1 MIPTTV
7 WILFALALIIIGVS
21 VYFISKHF
29 SKGKSSQNDELSVS
43 LFLEQQD
50 VPCILFNH
58 KNYQAID
65 ANQMALQLFA
75 IYQRSVLKSMSFTDF
90 FDKDLTSE
98 EIKFLLIAGENG
110 GLTRQSINCKNR
122 NGYILPLIISMV
134 QFKNG
139 DFICKFDHPSVKEEE
154 NEIGTISAGNV
165 VGNSIANHSDV
176 VEEIK
181 TEIVSPLVEVKEE
194 RAKLPIDIESIK
206 DDSNAVAVIDVFQ
219 RFVDV
224 NEHFAY
230 ISGYTVE
237 ELKKITLQDLIH
249 PTHSVIHQKWLSD
262 LVKGVSTVSSVERSI
277 ITKNRKKAV
286 VDLMAAF
293 LPSKNVIFITA
304 FDNTDSKKTI
314 DNLLSNRENLIE
326 LVENTGESI
335 MSLNAIGIISVI
347 NNQAKK
353 LFMDCYEV
361 LIEEGDNLINKLKP
375 GYKQLWVGRIQ
386 SVLKGE
392 TINFNDSHEKNGVF
406 TFYEVMLYPM
416 KNELGLIT
424 GISFSAR
431 DITDRLQKEEE
442 LRLAKEKAEA
452 ATAAKSEFLA
462 VMSHEIR
469 TPLNGLIG
477 ISELLNNTRLD
488 EQQKEFV
495 DIMRLSG
502 EALLQVI
509 NDILD
514 FSKIE
519 ANKMQLEEA
528 PFHIADVLEETT
540 DILSAKAKEK
550 GLTINTKIAL
560 NVPDAVMGDKARL
573 RQVLMNLVG
582 NAIKFTERGRIDI
595 EVSADGASDDL
606 TLNFKVSDTGMG
618 MTKEQMD
625 IAFNAFTQADQSTFR
640 KYGGT
645 GLGLTI
651 CKTLIALM
659 GGKIW
664 AESELGKGSDFY
676 FTTKTKETKIVE
688 SKVKDVR
695 PKSNA
700 LDRPNSDMGKQLPA
714 KILLVEDNE
723 INRLLASK
731 LFNRI
736 GYQIESVNDGAEAVK
751 AVAVSKY
758 DVVFMDIQMS
768 GMDGFEATKRIR
780 QQFGH
785 SGPVIIAMTAF
796 ASPED
801 RKACIDAG
809 MDDYVSKPITIDDL
823 ERMLVKWV
831 KNPNPEIV
839 ITQSSKSKARSTD
852 NSGNLDLAAVKRLIE
867 IGKSSDKN
875 FTAQL
880 LEMFALQVPKLIAE
894 INDGLNKN
902 DLDKVWKAA
911 HKLKGTCMNIGAI
924 KLSTLCKEMESKGR
938 VKDSSGLKGVA
949 LQMEIEFKNAV
960 KDLGEVFLAN
970 L

>member
-1 MIPTTV
+1 MMPTIV
-7 WILFALALIIIGVS
+7 WILFFTTLVIIGVS
-21 VYFISKHF
+21 AYFFSKHF
-29 SKGKSSQNDELSVS
+29 GKKKSDTNDDLSLS

-50 VPCILFNH
+50 LPSILFSAD
-58 KNYQAID
+58 KYAALD

-75 IYQRSVLKSMSFTDF
+75 IYQRSVLKELSFADF
-90 FDKDLTSE
+90 FDDQLTNE
-98 EIKFLLIAGENG
+98 EIKFLLVATENG
-110 GLTRQSINCKNR
+110 GLTRQSINCKNK
-122 NGYILPLIISMV
+122 NGHIMPLVISMLR
-134 QFKNG
+134 FKNG
-139 DFICKFDHPSVKEEE
+139 DFVCKFDHPLVKEE
-154 NEIGTISAGNV
+154 IIPSKSSGNV
-165 VGNSIANHSDV
+165 VGNSISTPSTQEAMIANPEVAKVEDNNYVEHSPV
-176 VEEIK
+176 VAEI
-181 TEIVSPLVEVKEE
+181 
-194 RAKLPIDIESIK
+194 DSIQ

-230 ISGYTVE
+230 ITGYTVE

-249 PTHSVIHQKWLSD
+249 PSHSVIHQKWLSD

-293 LPSKNVIFITA
+293 LPSRNVIFITA

-314 DNLLSNRENLIE
+314 DSLLSNRENLVE

-335 MSLNAIGIISVI
+335 MSLNAIGLVTVI
-347 NNQAKK
+347 NGQAKR
-353 LFMDCYEV
+353 LFRDCYEV
-361 LIEEGDNLINKLKP
+361 LLEEGDNLINKLKP

-392 TINFNDSHEKNGVF
+392 TINYNDSHEAHGIF

-431 DITDRLQKEEE
+431 DITDRLHKEEE
-442 LRLAKEKAEA
+442 LRIAKEKAEA

-477 ISELLNNTRLD
+477 ISELLNNTHLD

-528 PFHIADVLEETT
+528 PFHVADVVEETI

-550 GLTINTKIAL
+550 GLTLKSNIAL
-560 NVPDAVMGDKARL
+560 NAPEAVLGDKARL
-573 RQVLMNLVG
+573 RQVMMNLVG
-582 NAIKFTERGRIDI
+582 NAIKFTEHGKIVIDVVA
-595 EVSADGASDDL
+595 EGANDDL
-606 TLNFKVSDTGMG
+606 FLKFTVSDTGMG
-618 MTKEQMD
+618 MTTEQMD

-651 CKTLIALM
+651 CKTLVGLM
-659 GGKIW
+659 GGRIW
-664 AESELGKGSDFY
+664 ADSVVGKGSDFY
-676 FTTKTKETKIVE
+676 FTIKTKETKIVE
-688 SKVKDVR
+688 TKVKETR
-695 PKSNA
+695 PKNQGS
-700 LDRPNSDMGKQLPA
+700 DKPNFEMGKQLPA

-723 INRLLASK
+723 INRLLATK

-736 GYQIESVNDGAEAVK
+736 GYQIDSVNDGGDAV
-751 AVAVSKY
+751 VAVGKSKY
-758 DVVFMDIQMS
+758 DVVFMDIQMN
-768 GMDGFEATKRIR
+768 GMDGFEATKQIR
-780 QQFGH
+780 LKYGQ

-801 RKACIDAG
+801 RKACLDAG

-831 KNPNPEIV
+831 KNPNPEVTIQTTV
-839 ITQSSKSKARSTD
+839 KTPAPSSGKSET
-852 NSGNLDLAAVKRLIE
+852 LDIPTVKRLIE
-867 IGKSSDKN
+867 IGKASDKN

-880 LEMFALQVPKLIAE
+880 LEMFAIQVPKLIAT

-902 DLDKVWKAA
+902 DLDIVWKSA
-911 HKLKGTCMNIGAI
+911 HKLKGTCLNIGAV
-924 KLSTLCKEMESKGR
+924 KLSALCKEMEAKGR
-938 VKDSSGLKGVA
+938 AKDSSGLKGIT
-949 LQMEIEFKNAV
+949 LQLEIEFKAAV

>member
-1 MIPTTV
+1 MMPTIV
-7 WILFALALIIIGVS
+7 WILFIATLVIIGVS
-21 VYFISKHF
+21 AYFFSKHV
-29 SKGKSSQNDELSVS
+29 GKRKSDTKDELSLS
-43 LFLEQQD
+43 LFLERQD
-50 VPCILFNH
+50 LPAILFSADGY
-58 KNYQAID
+58 KALD

-75 IYQRSVLKSMSFTDF
+75 IYQRSILKELSFADF
-90 FDKDLTSE
+90 FDDQLTNE
-98 EIKFLLIAGENG
+98 EIKFLLVAGENG
-110 GLTRQSINCKNR
+110 GLTRQSIDCKNR
-122 NGYILPLIISMV
+122 NGNIMPLVISMLR
-134 QFKNG
+134 FKNG
-139 DFICKFDHPSVKEEE
+139 DFICKFDHPVIKEELL
-154 NEIGTISAGNV
+154 NNKGSGNV
-165 VGNSIANHSDV
+165 IGNSISQPLYDNHPVAESEFV
-176 VEEIK
+176 AQEF
-181 TEIVSPLVEVKEE
+181 PE
-194 RAKLPIDIESIK
+194 RIEESIMSNEVESIQN
-206 DDSNAVAVIDVFQ
+206 DSNAVAVIDVFQ

-230 ISGYTVE
+230 ITGYSVE

-249 PTHSVIHQKWLSD
+249 PTHSIIHQKWLSD

-277 ITKNRKKAV
+277 ITKSRKKAV

-293 LPSKNVIFITA
+293 LPSKNVVFITA

-335 MSLNAIGIISVI
+335 MSLNAIGLVTVI
-347 NNQAKK
+347 NGQAKK
-353 LFMDCYEV
+353 LFRDCYDV
-361 LIEEGDNLINKLKP
+361 LLEDGDNLINKLKP

-392 TINFNDSHEKNGVF
+392 TINYNDSHDLQGIF

-431 DITDRLQKEEE
+431 DITDRLHKEEE
-442 LRLAKEKAEA
+442 LRIAKEKAEA

-528 PFHIADVLEETT
+528 PFHVADVVEETI

-550 GLTINTKIAL
+550 GLMLKSNIAL
-560 NVPDAVMGDKARL
+560 NVPDAVLGDKARL
-573 RQVLMNLVG
+573 RQVMMNLVG
-582 NAIKFTERGRIDI
+582 NAIKFTEHGRIVIDVVA
-595 EVSADGASDDL
+595 EGANNDMFL
-606 TLNFKVSDTGMG
+606 KFTISDTGMG
-618 MTKEQMD
+618 MTSEQMD

-651 CKTLIALM
+651 CKTLVGLM
-659 GGKIW
+659 GGRIW
-664 AESELGKGSDFY
+664 AESIVGKGSDFY
-676 FTTKTKETKIVE
+676 FTIKTKETKIVE
-688 SKVKDVR
+688 TKVKETR
-695 PKSNA
+695 PKSQGA
-700 LDRPNSDMGKQLPA
+700 EKPNFEMGKQLPA

-736 GYQIESVNDGAEAVK
+736 GYQIDSVNDGSDAV
-751 AVAVSKY
+751 VAVGKSKY
-758 DVVFMDIQMS
+758 DVVFMDIQMN
-768 GMDGFEATKRIR
+768 GMDGFEATKQIR
-780 QQFGH
+780 MKYGQL
-785 SGPVIIAMTAF
+785 GPVIIAMTAF

-801 RKACIDAG
+801 RKACLDAG

-831 KNPNPEIV
+831 KNPNPEVTIKTTV
-839 ITQSSKSKARSTD
+839 KVASPLPNSSE
-852 NSGNLDLAAVKRLIE
+852 NLDLATVKRLVD
-867 IGKSSDKN
+867 IGKASDKN

-880 LEMFALQVPKLIAE
+880 LEMFALQVPKLIAT
-894 INDGLNKN
+894 INDSLNKN
-902 DLDKVWKAA
+902 DLDTVWKSA
-911 HKLKGTCMNIGAI
+911 HKLKGTCLNIGAVR
-924 KLSTLCKEMESKGR
+924 LSALCKEMEAKGR
-938 VKDSSGLKGVA
+938 NKDSSGLKGIA
-949 LQMEIEFKNAV
+949 LQLEIEFKAAV

>member
-1 MIPTTV
+1 MMPTFV
-7 WILFALALIIIGVS
+7 WILFFTTLLIIGVS
-21 VYFISKHF
+21 AYFFSKHF
-29 SKGKSSQNDELSVS
+29 KKKNSDTSDDLSLS

-50 VPCILFNH
+50 LPAILFSADG
-58 KNYQAID
+58 YSALD

-75 IYQRSVLKSMSFTDF
+75 IYQRSVLKELSFADF
-90 FDKDLTSE
+90 FDDQLTNE
-98 EIKFLLIAGENG
+98 EVKFLLVAGENG

-122 NGYILPLIISMV
+122 NGNIMPLVISMLR
-134 QFKNG
+134 FKNG
-139 DFICKFDHPSVKEEE
+139 DFICKFDHPVVKEEVPI
-154 NEIGTISAGNV
+154 NKSAGNV
-165 VGNSIANHSDV
+165 VGNSISQPPN
-176 VEEIK
+176 VETTAKPKE
-181 TEIVSPLVEVKEE
+181 TTFEIVERIEQSPVVNE
-194 RAKLPIDIESIK
+194 IDSIQ

-230 ISGYTVE
+230 ITGYTID

-249 PTHSVIHQKWLSD
+249 PSHSVIHQKWLSD

-293 LPSKNVIFITA
+293 LPSKNVVFITA

-314 DNLLSNRENLIE
+314 DNLLSNRESLIE

-335 MSLNAIGIISVI
+335 MSLNAIGLVSVI
-347 NNQAKK
+347 NGQAKK
-353 LFMDCYEV
+353 LFRDCYDV
-361 LIEEGDNLINKLKP
+361 LLEEGDNLINKLKP

-392 TINFNDSHEKNGVF
+392 TINYNDSHEFHGVF

-431 DITDRLQKEEE
+431 DITDRLHKEEE
-442 LRLAKEKAEA
+442 LRVAKEKAEA

-528 PFHIADVLEETT
+528 PFHVADVMEETI

-550 GLTINTKIAL
+550 GLLLKSNIAL

-573 RQVLMNLVG
+573 RQVMMNLVG
-582 NAIKFTERGRIDI
+582 NAIKFTEHGKIVIDVVA
-595 EVSADGASDDL
+595 EGGNDEL
-606 TLNFKVSDTGMG
+606 FLKFTVSDTGMG
-618 MTKEQMD
+618 MTNEQME

-651 CKTLIALM
+651 CKTLVGLM
-659 GGKIW
+659 GGRIW
-664 AESELGKGSDFY
+664 AESIVGKGSDFY
-676 FTTKTKETKIVE
+676 FTIKTKETKIVE
-688 SKVKDVR
+688 TKVKEVR
-695 PKSNA
+695 PKSQGGEK
-700 LDRPNSDMGKQLPA
+700 PNFEMGKQLPA

-736 GYQIESVNDGAEAVK
+736 GYQIDSVNDGSDAVVEVGK
-751 AVAVSKY
+751 TKY
-758 DVVFMDIQMS
+758 DVVFMDIQMN
-768 GMDGFEATKRIR
+768 GMDGFEATKQIR
-780 QQFGH
+780 KKYGQ

-801 RKACIDAG
+801 RKACLDAG

-831 KNPNPEIV
+831 KNPNPEISIKTTV
-839 ITQSSKSKARSTD
+839 KATSPVPNSSE
-852 NSGNLDLAAVKRLIE
+852 NLDLATVKRLVD
-867 IGKSSDKN
+867 IGKASDKN

-880 LEMFALQVPKLIAE
+880 LEMFALQVPKLIAT
-894 INDGLNKN
+894 INDALNKN
-902 DLDKVWKAA
+902 DLDTVWKSA
-911 HKLKGTCMNIGAI
+911 HKLKGTCLNIGAV
-924 KLSTLCKEMESKGR
+924 KLSALCKELEAKGR
-938 VKDSSGLKGVA
+938 ANDSSGLKGIA
-949 LQMEIEFKNAV
+949 LQLEIEFKAAV

>member
-1 MIPTTV
+1 MMPTFV
-7 WILFALALIIIGVS
+7 WILFFTTLLIIGVS
-21 VYFISKHF
+21 AYFFSKHF
-29 SKGKSSQNDELSVS
+29 RKKKSDTSDDLSLS

-50 VPCILFNH
+50 LPAILFSADG
-58 KNYQAID
+58 YSVLD

-75 IYQRSVLKSMSFTDF
+75 IYQRSVLKELSFADF
-90 FDKDLTSE
+90 FDDQLTNE
-98 EIKFLLIAGENG
+98 EVKFLLVAVENG

-122 NGYILPLIISMV
+122 NGNIMPLVISMLR
-134 QFKNG
+134 FKNG
-139 DFICKFDHPSVKEEE
+139 DFICKFDHPVIKEEVP
-154 NEIGTISAGNV
+154 TDKSAGNV
-165 VGNSIANHSDV
+165 VGNTISQPAN
-176 VEEIK
+176 VEPSAPRPQV
-181 TEIVSPLVEVKEE
+181 TSSEIVE
-194 RAKLPIDIESIK
+194 RFEQPSVGNEIDSIQ

-230 ISGYTVE
+230 ITGYTID

-249 PTHSVIHQKWLSD
+249 PSHSLIHQKWLSD

-293 LPSKNVIFITA
+293 LPSKNVVFITA

-335 MSLNAIGIISVI
+335 MSLNAIGLVSVI
-347 NNQAKK
+347 NGQAKK
-353 LFMDCYEV
+353 LFRDCYDV
-361 LIEEGDNLINKLKP
+361 LLEEGDNLINKLKP

-392 TINFNDSHEKNGVF
+392 TINYNDSHEFHGVF

-431 DITDRLQKEEE
+431 DITDRLHKEEE
-442 LRLAKEKAEA
+442 LRVAKEKAEA

-528 PFHIADVLEETT
+528 PFHVADVMEETI

-550 GLTINTKIAL
+550 GLLLKSNIAL

-573 RQVLMNLVG
+573 RQVMMNLVG
-582 NAIKFTERGRIDI
+582 NAIKFTEHGKIVIDVVA
-595 EVSADGASDDL
+595 EAANDEL
-606 TLNFKVSDTGMG
+606 FLKFTVSDTGMG
-618 MTKEQMD
+618 MTNEQME

-651 CKTLIALM
+651 CKTLVSLM
-659 GGKIW
+659 GGRIW
-664 AESELGKGSDFY
+664 AESIVGKGSDFY
-676 FTTKTKETKIVE
+676 FTIKTKETKIVE
-688 SKVKDVR
+688 TKVKETR
-695 PKSNA
+695 LKIQGA
-700 LDRPNSDMGKQLPA
+700 EKPNFEMGKQLPA

-736 GYQIESVNDGAEAVK
+736 GYQIDSVNDGSDAVVEVGK
-751 AVAVSKY
+751 TKY
-758 DVVFMDIQMS
+758 DVVFMDIQMN
-768 GMDGFEATKRIR
+768 GMDGFEATKQIR
-780 QQFGH
+780 KKYGQ

-801 RKACIDAG
+801 RKACLDAG

-831 KNPNPEIV
+831 KNPNPEISINTRV
-839 ITQSSKSKARSTD
+839 KATSSVPSNSK
-852 NSGNLDLAAVKRLIE
+852 NLDLATVKRLVD
-867 IGKSSDKN
+867 IGKASDKN

-880 LEMFALQVPKLIAE
+880 LEMFALQVPKLIAT
-894 INDGLNKN
+894 INDALNKN
-902 DLDKVWKAA
+902 DLDTVWKSA
-911 HKLKGTCMNIGAI
+911 HKLKGTCLNIGAV
-924 KLSTLCKEMESKGR
+924 KLSALCKELEAKGR
-938 VKDSSGLKGVA
+938 ANDSSGLKGIA
-949 LQMEIEFKNAV
+949 LQLEIEFKAAV

>member
-1 MIPTTV
+1 MMPTIV
-7 WILFALALIIIGVS
+7 WILFIATLVIIGVS
-21 VYFISKHF
+21 AYFFSKHF
-29 SKGKSSQNDELSVS
+29 GKKKTDHNDDLSLS

-50 VPCILFNH
+50 LPAILFSADR
-58 KNYQAID
+58 YEALD

-75 IYQRSVLKSMSFTDF
+75 VYQRSVLKEMSFADF
-90 FDKDLTSE
+90 FDDQLTNE
-98 EIKFLLIAGENG
+98 EIKFLLVAGENG

-122 NGYILPLIISMV
+122 NGVIMPLVISMLR
-134 QFKNG
+134 FKNG
-139 DFICKFDHPSVKEEE
+139 DFICKFNHPVLKEDPTVSR
-154 NEIGTISAGNV
+154 GSSNV
-165 VGNSIANHSDV
+165 VGNSIAKPAS
-176 VEEIK
+176 VEYIEAKREVQQSERIERTPQSNVESEI
-181 TEIVSPLVEVKEE
+181 
-194 RAKLPIDIESIK
+194 DSIQ

-230 ISGYTVE
+230 ITGYTVE
-237 ELKKITLQDLIH
+237 ELKKIALQDLIH
-249 PTHSVIHQKWLSD
+249 PSHSVIHQKWLSD
-262 LVKGVSTVSSVERSI
+262 LVQGASTVSSVERSI

-314 DNLLSNRENLIE
+314 DNLLANRENLIE

-335 MSLNAIGIISVI
+335 MSLNAIGLVTVI
-347 NNQAKK
+347 NGQAKK
-353 LFMDCYEV
+353 LFRDCYDV
-361 LIEEGDNLINKLKP
+361 LLEEGDNLINKLKP

-392 TINFNDSHEKNGVF
+392 TINYNDSHESQGAF

-416 KNELGLIT
+416 KNDLGLIT

-431 DITDRLQKEEE
+431 DITDRLHKEEE
-442 LRLAKEKAEA
+442 LRVAKEKAEA

-528 PFHIADVLEETT
+528 PFHIADVIEETI

-550 GLTINTKIAL
+550 GLLLKSNIAL
-560 NVPDAVMGDKARL
+560 NVPEAVLGDKARL
-573 RQVLMNLVG
+573 RQVMMNLVG
-582 NAIKFTERGRIDI
+582 NAIKFTEHGKIDI
-595 EVSADGASDDL
+595 DVVAEGLNDDL
-606 TLNFKVSDTGMG
+606 FLKFTVSDTGMG
-618 MTKEQMD
+618 MTHEQMD
-625 IAFNAFTQADQSTFR
+625 VAFNAFTQADQSTFR

-651 CKTLIALM
+651 CKTLVGLM
-659 GGKIW
+659 GGRIW
-664 AESELGKGSDFY
+664 ADSVVGKGSDFY
-676 FTTKTKETKIVE
+676 FTIKTKETKIVE
-688 SKVKDVR
+688 TKVKETR
-695 PKSNA
+695 PVIHGGDK
-700 LDRPNSDMGKQLPA
+700 PNFEMGKQLPA

-723 INRLLASK
+723 INRLLATK
-731 LFNRI
+731 LFSRI
-736 GYQIESVNDGAEAVK
+736 GYQIDSVNDGSDAV
-751 AVAVSKY
+751 VAVGNKKY
-758 DVVFMDIQMS
+758 DIVFMDIQMN
-768 GMDGFEATKRIR
+768 GMDGFEATKQIR
-780 QQFGH
+780 LKYGQQ
-785 SGPVIIAMTAF
+785 GPVIIAMTAF

-831 KNPNPEIV
+831 KNPNPEITIKTSTKSV
-839 ITQSSKSKARSTD
+839 APVQSKSE
-852 NSGNLDLAAVKRLIE
+852 NLDLATVKRLVE
-867 IGKSSDKN
+867 IGKASDKN

-880 LEMFALQVPKLIAE
+880 LEMFALQVPKLIAT
-894 INDGLNKN
+894 INDALNEN
-902 DLDKVWKAA
+902 DLDTVWKSA
-911 HKLKGTCMNIGAI
+911 HKLKGTCLNIGAV
-924 KLSTLCKEMESKGR
+924 KLSALCKEMEAKGR
-938 VKDSSGLKGVA
+938 AKDSTGLKGIA
-949 LQMEIEFKNAV
+949 LQLEIEFKAAV

>member
-1 MIPTTV
+1 MMPTIV
-7 WILFALALIIIGVS
+7 WILFIATLVIIGVS
-21 VYFISKHF
+21 AYFFSKHF
-29 SKGKSSQNDELSVS
+29 GKKKTDHNDDLSLS

-50 VPCILFNH
+50 LPAILFRADG
-58 KNYQAID
+58 YEALD

-75 IYQRSVLKSMSFTDF
+75 IYQRSVLKELSFADF
-90 FDKDLTSE
+90 FDDQLTNE
-98 EIKFLLIAGENG
+98 EIKFLLVAGENG

-122 NGYILPLIISMV
+122 NGNIMPLVISMLR
-134 QFKNG
+134 FKNG
-139 DFICKFDHPSVKEEE
+139 DFICKFDHPVVKDDMTV
-154 NEIGTISAGNV
+154 NRGAGNV
-165 VGNSIANHSDV
+165 VGNSISQTPNIEHKV
-176 VEEIK
+176 TKPEVRQIEV
-181 TEIVSPLVEVKEE
+181 TEQ
-194 RAKLPIDIESIK
+194 PIEPTLTSDIESIQ

-230 ISGYTVE
+230 ITGYTIE

-249 PTHSVIHQKWLSD
+249 PSHSVIHQKWLSD
-262 LVKGVSTVSSVERSI
+262 LVQGVSTVSSVERSI
-277 ITKNRKKAV
+277 ITKSRKKAV

-335 MSLNAIGIISVI
+335 MSLNAIGLVTVI
-347 NNQAKK
+347 NGQAKK
-353 LFMDCYEV
+353 LFRDCYDV
-361 LIEEGDNLINKLKP
+361 LLEEGDNLINKLKP

-392 TINFNDSHEKNGVF
+392 TINYNDSHESQGLF

-431 DITDRLQKEEE
+431 DITDRLHKEEE
-442 LRLAKEKAEA
+442 LRVAKEKAEA

-528 PFHIADVLEETT
+528 PFHVADVVEETI

-550 GLTINTKIAL
+550 GLLLKSNIAL
-560 NVPDAVMGDKARL
+560 NVPNAVLGDKARL
-573 RQVLMNLVG
+573 RQVMMNLVG
-582 NAIKFTERGRIDI
+582 NAIKFTEHGKIVIDVVA
-595 EVSADGASDDL
+595 EGANDDL
-606 TLNFKVSDTGMG
+606 FLKFTVSDTGMG

-651 CKTLIALM
+651 CKTLVGLM
-659 GGKIW
+659 GGRIW
-664 AESELGKGSDFY
+664 AESVVGKGSDFY
-676 FTTKTKETKIVE
+676 FTIKTKETKVLE
-688 SKVKDVR
+688 TKVKETR
-695 PKSNA
+695 PKSQGGEK
-700 LDRPNSDMGKQLPA
+700 PNFEMGKQLPA

-736 GYQIESVNDGAEAVK
+736 GYQIDSVNDGSDAVI
-751 AVAVSKY
+751 AVGKSKY
-758 DVVFMDIQMS
+758 DVVFMDIQMN
-768 GMDGFEATKRIR
+768 GMDGFEATKQIR
-780 QQFGH
+780 LKYGQL
-785 SGPVIIAMTAF
+785 GPVIIAMTAF

-831 KNPNPEIV
+831 KNPNPEIPIKTLTKSATPV
-839 ITQSSKSKARSTD
+839 QSKSE
-852 NSGNLDLAAVKRLIE
+852 NLDLATVKRLVE
-867 IGKSSDKN
+867 IGKASDKN

-880 LEMFALQVPKLIAE
+880 LEMFALQVPKLIAT
-894 INDGLNKN
+894 INDALNKN
-902 DLDKVWKAA
+902 DLDTVWKSA
-911 HKLKGTCMNIGAI
+911 HKLKGTCLNIGAV
-924 KLSTLCKEMESKGR
+924 KLSALCKEMEAKGR
-938 VKDSSGLKGVA
+938 AKDSSGLKGIA
-949 LQMEIEFKNAV
+949 LQLEIEFKAAV

>member
-1 MIPTTV
+1 MMPTFV
-7 WILFALALIIIGVS
+7 WILFFTTLIIIGVS
-21 VYFISKHF
+21 AYFFSKHF
-29 SKGKSSQNDELSVS
+29 RKKKSDTSDDLSLS

-50 VPCILFNH
+50 LPAILFSADG
-58 KNYQAID
+58 YLALD

-75 IYQRSVLKSMSFTDF
+75 IYQRSVLKDLSFTDF
-90 FDKDLTSE
+90 FDDQLTNE
-98 EIKFLLIAGENG
+98 EVNFLLVAGENG
-110 GLTRQSINCKNR
+110 GLTSQSINCKNR
-122 NGYILPLIISMV
+122 NGNIMPLVISMLR
-134 QFKNG
+134 FKNG
-139 DFICKFDHPSVKEEE
+139 DFICKFDHPVIKEEVPI
-154 NEIGTISAGNV
+154 NKSSGNV
-165 VGNSIANHSDV
+165 VGNSISQPSK
-176 VEEIK
+176 VEPEAPK
-181 TEIVSPLVEVKEE
+181 PEVKTFEISDPIE
-194 RAKLPIDIESIK
+194 QSKLGNEIDSIQ
-206 DDSNAVAVIDVFQ
+206 DDSNAVAVVDVFQ

-230 ISGYTVE
+230 ITGYTID

-249 PTHSVIHQKWLSD
+249 PSHSVIHQKWLSD

-293 LPSKNVIFITA
+293 LPSKNVVFITA

-335 MSLNAIGIISVI
+335 MSLNAIGLVSVI
-347 NNQAKK
+347 NGQAKK
-353 LFMDCYEV
+353 LFRDCYDV
-361 LIEEGDNLINKLKP
+361 LLEEGDNLINKLKP

-392 TINFNDSHEKNGVF
+392 TINYNDSHEFHGVF

-431 DITDRLQKEEE
+431 DITDRLHKEEE
-442 LRLAKEKAEA
+442 LRVAKEKAEA

-528 PFHIADVLEETT
+528 PFHVADVLEETI

-550 GLTINTKIAL
+550 GLLLKSNIAL

-573 RQVLMNLVG
+573 RQVMMNLVG
-582 NAIKFTERGRIDI
+582 NAIKFTEHGKIVIDVVA
-595 EVSADGASDDL
+595 EGVNDEL
-606 TLNFKVSDTGMG
+606 FLKFTVSDTGMG
-618 MTKEQMD
+618 MTNEQME

-651 CKTLIALM
+651 CKTLVSLM
-659 GGKIW
+659 GGRIW
-664 AESELGKGSDFY
+664 AESIVGKGSDFY
-676 FTTKTKETKIVE
+676 FTIKTKETKIVE
-688 SKVKDVR
+688 TKVKEVR
-695 PKSNA
+695 PKSQGGEK
-700 LDRPNSDMGKQLPA
+700 PNFEMGKQLPA

-736 GYQIESVNDGAEAVK
+736 GYQIDSVNDGSDAV
-751 AVAVSKY
+751 VAVGKTKY
-758 DVVFMDIQMS
+758 DVVFMDIQMN
-768 GMDGFEATKRIR
+768 GMDGFEATKQIR
-780 QQFGH
+780 KKYGQ

-801 RKACIDAG
+801 RKACLDAG

-831 KNPNPEIV
+831 KNPNPEISIKTTV
-839 ITQSSKSKARSTD
+839 TAASPVPNQSE
-852 NSGNLDLAAVKRLIE
+852 NLDLTTVKRLVD
-867 IGKSSDKN
+867 IGKASDKN

-880 LEMFALQVPKLIAE
+880 LEMFALQVPKLIAT
-894 INDGLNKN
+894 INEALNKN
-902 DLDKVWKAA
+902 DLDTVWKSA
-911 HKLKGTCMNIGAI
+911 HKLKGTCLNIGAV
-924 KLSTLCKEMESKGR
+924 KLSALCKELEAKGR
-938 VKDSSGLKGVA
+938 ANDSSGLKGIA
-949 LQMEIEFKNAV
+949 LQLEIEFKAAV